1 MTLLGRSYF
10 GVYVSVAFMNQT
22 LKFLVKLGRIHLSQL
37 LQVGKRNN
45 FITQVN
51 ATLKLKRFFSI
62 KIPVGDKLKSDDY
75 KLARFPFGL
84 TGSTIATIASAYA
97 ISEERNNLQ

>member
-1 MTLLGRSYF
+1 MILLGRSYF

-22 LKFLVKLGRIHLSQL
+22 LKLMVKLGRIHLSQL

-45 FITQVN
+45 FNTQVN

-62 KIPVGDKLKSDDY
+62 KIPVGDELKSDNY

-84 TGSTIATIASAYA
+84 TGSTIATIASACA
-97 ISEERNNLQ
+97 ISEEKNNLQ

>member
-37 LQVGKRNN
+37 LQVGKRINLLHKSMLHLN
-45 FITQVN
+45 S
-51 ATLKLKRFFSI
+51 RGFSL
-62 KIPVGDKLKSDDY
+62 LKS
-75 KLARFPFGL
+75 LL
-84 TGSTIATIASAYA
+84 EMNLNQMTINSLVFR
-97 ISEERNNLQ
+97 SV

>member
-37 LQVGKRNN
+37 LQVGKRINLLHKSMLHLN
-45 FITQVN
+45 S
-51 ATLKLKRFFSI
+51 RCFSL
-62 KIPVGDKLKSDDY
+62 LKS
-75 KLARFPFGL
+75 LL
-84 TGSTIATIASAYA
+84 EINLNQMTINSLVFR
-97 ISEERNNLQ
+97 SV

>member
-1 MTLLGRSYF
+1 M
-10 GVYVSVAFMNQT
+10 YVSVAFMNQT
-22 LKFLVKLGRIHLSQL
+22 LKLMVKLGRIHLSQL

-62 KIPVGDKLKSDDY
+62 KIPVGDELKSDNY

-84 TGSTIATIASAYA
+84 ACSTIATTASAFVV
-97 ISEERNNLQ
+97 SEERSNLQ